1 MDKDF
6 KQKMSDIVR
15 LAFQIRFGSCRE
27 GRFGKKIKTGVREST

>member
-15 LAFQIRFGSCRE
+15 LAFQIQFGSCRE